1 MSRSDAQR
9 YLAIADGCGNKPM
22 PTNLQG
28 RTQYLSL
35 ALFSQSVVSALLDF
49 VDQNRSARLESS
61 LREAL
66 RSLEDISNG
75 DLHRFAQRRAV
86 GFSSYEH
93 LQTLDQVWSD
103 PERDEAIRMISELLT
118 QPVDDPAKK
127 DDANRL
133 IDLFVRLE
141 NQALWNFEQPKTAS
155 PRGIRELCTM
165 A

>member
-1 MSRSDAQR
+1 
-9 YLAIADGCGNKPM
+9 M

-35 ALFSQSVVSALLDF
+35 ALFSQSVVSALLEF
-49 VDQNRSARLESS
+49 VDQNKSEHLEIS

-66 RSLEDISNG
+66 RSLEDINSGN
-75 DLHRFAQRRAV
+75 LHRFAQRRAV

-93 LQTLDQVWSD
+93 LQTLDQVWSVS
-103 PERDEAIRMISELLT
+103 EREEAIRMIGELLT
-118 QPVDDPAKK
+118 QPVDAPAKK

-133 IDLFVRLE
+133 INLFVRLE
-141 NQALWNFEQPKTAS
+141 NQALWNFEQPRTAS

-165 A
+165 P

>member
-1 MSRSDAQR
+1 
-9 YLAIADGCGNKPM
+9 M

-28 RTQYLSL
+28 RTEYLSL

-49 VDQNRSARLESS
+49 VDQNKSEHLESS

-66 RSLEDISNG
+66 RSLEDISKGN
-75 DLHRFAQRRAV
+75 LHRFAQRRAV

-93 LQTLDQVWSD
+93 LQTLDQVWTGQ
-103 PERDEAIRMISELLT
+103 ERADAIRMISELLT
-118 QPVDDPAKK
+118 QPVEHPAKK
-127 DDANRL
+127 VDANRL

-141 NQALWNFEQPKTAS
+141 NQALWNFEQPRTTS

-165 A
+165 P

>member
-1 MSRSDAQR
+1 
-9 YLAIADGCGNKPM
+9 M
-22 PTNLQG
+22 PTSLQG

-35 ALFSQSVVSALLDF
+35 ALFSQSVVSALLAF
-49 VDQNRSARLESS
+49 VDQNKSEHLESS

-66 RSLEDISNG
+66 GSLEDINSGN
-75 DLHRFAQRRAV
+75 LHRFAQRRAV

-93 LQTLDQVWSD
+93 LQTLDQVWSV
-103 PERDEAIRMISELLT
+103 PERDEAIRMISELLK

-127 DDANRL
+127 GDANRL

-155 PRGIRELCTM
+155 PRGIRELCKM
-165 A
+165 P